1 MINSPKWLLLAYAF
15 NILILVPV
23 CYSMLLGAGVANVF
37 EGKVIESEGLRLMVG
52 SLWFGILVASIAGLL
67 WPSFFAPVIIVQV
80 IYKTLWLLIFVLP
93 LLYSG
98 KAVPVGISSVFAFI
112 AVSYPLIFWLSLR
125 R

>member
-15 NILILVPV
+15 NIFILVPV
-23 CYSMLLGAGVANVF
+23 CYSMLMGGGVANVF

-80 IYKTLWLLIFVLP
+80 IYKSLWLLIFVLP
-93 LLYSG
+93 LAYSG

-112 AVSYPLIFWLSLR
+112 VVTYPILFWLALR